1 MQAGTIVGGRFDVE
15 HEAGAGGMGTIYR
28 AMDRVTGARARMLLA
43 QKIYEEAGALRH
55 AAHCILSSAYGALL
69 LGDFTQAESSRVW

>member
-43 QKIYEEAGALRH
+43 QKI
-55 AAHCILSSAYGALL
+55 
-69 LGDFTQAESSRVW
+69 